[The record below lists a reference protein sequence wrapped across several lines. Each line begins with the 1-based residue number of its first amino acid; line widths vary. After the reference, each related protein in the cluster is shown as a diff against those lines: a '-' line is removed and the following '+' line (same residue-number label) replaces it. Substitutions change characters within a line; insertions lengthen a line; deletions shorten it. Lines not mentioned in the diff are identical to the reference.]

1 MRYTAMVRASLLLAS
16 CGSPGGSAACP
27 NPAVFDNSGC
37 KFDDTNAKFG
47 P

>member
-1 MRYTAMVRASLLLAS
+1 MTMVLVLFLLLLAS

-27 NPAVFDNSGC
+27 NPAVFDNSEC
-37 KFDDTNAKFG
+37 KFDNANTKFG